1 MNDASRREHWEKV
14 YTTKGESEVSWF
26 QEDPT
31 PSLEMMAVAGITP
44 QSAVIDIGGG
54 ASRFVDALVK
64 MDFETVTVLDLTL
77 IGSSPM

>member
-54 ASRFVDALVK
+54 A
-64 MDFETVTVLDLTL
+64 
-77 IGSSPM
+77 